1 MSRGGREVVF
11 GIILFVL
18 IAPIR
23 CTKKKRKKEELFQ
36 HVSLYVSCKQEEGG
50 TMIRPIKEVAPT
62 PGERSEIFVFFRVHQ
77 ILHHDTK
84 SAAKSVAEEEAN
96 ATRGQ
101 N

>member
-1 MSRGGREVVF
+1 
-11 GIILFVL
+11 
-18 IAPIR
+18 
-23 CTKKKRKKEELFQ
+23 
-36 HVSLYVSCKQEEGG
+36 
-50 TMIRPIKEVAPT
+50 MIRPIKEEAPT
-62 PGERSEIFVFFRVHQ
+62 PGERSEIFVFFRAHQ